1 MCIFNVEMLRH
12 MHPDCYLQMKE
23 DRSQIR
29 GTVTLNLELWKGC
42 NSRKKTVEKVG
53 GR

>member
-1 MCIFNVEMLRH
+1 MC
-12 MHPDCYLQMKE
+12 PDCYFQMKE

-29 GTVTLNLELWKGC
+29 GTVTLNLELWKEC
-42 NSRKKTVEKVG
+42 NSRKKQWKKVG